1 MASQST
7 EDVNLDEMR
16 LGGMSDARESGEGR
30 MDEVVRGGREAEAFR
45 NSLVL
50 TRDEKKFALA
60 REIARSGEE
69 AFRYQE
75 RDSMQSVFLFLIYS
89 T

>member
-1 MASQST
+1 
-7 EDVNLDEMR
+7 
-16 LGGMSDARESGEGR
+16 MSDARESEGR

-60 REIARSGEE
+60 QEVARSGEE

-75 RDSMQSVFLFLIYS
+75 RDSMKSIILFPICS
-89 T
+89 TG

>member
-1 MASQST
+1 MAPQSA
-7 EDVNLDEMR
+7 EDVNLEEMR

-50 TRDEKKFALA
+50 TRDTRTQHGGIKWLRSKAKLYFIPMRFQGALK
-60 REIARSGEE
+60 E
-69 AFRYQE
+69 
-75 RDSMQSVFLFLIYS
+75 L
-89 T
+89 TT